1 VNTLTK
7 RIVGLSIVAGVIG
20 AAMTVV
26 GPATIADAST
36 PGYKTISGESSP
48 VYSWVGSTL
57 IAPKM
62 VIPSGYAQLSGVV
75 TVKQGSKTL
84 ATNKG
89 YYLAKPGTYT
99 AYSTVKYAKK
109 IAVKTTKTVT
119 SSTEAEHCTI
129 VTATHVAGSDTQF
142 SYTGACTGTV
152 VDAAG
157 VKHAVAFN
165 ASWTDE
171 PSVGTP
177 MLGVGDTVNSP
188 RDSVANAAV
197 TGKVSY
203 PVTTT
208 TYKYG
213 TPYVAK
219 TARTFKAVAV
229 KNTSV
234 MTKLEANVINYG
246 HTLAYVTKVVG
257 GSGTVVYND
266 GTTTVYAWTNTDH
279 GHSYVAFQAGRAID
293 FAWDTV

>member
-1 VNTLTK
+1 VNKTSK
-7 RIVGLSIVAGVIG
+7 RIVTVGIVAGVMG
-20 AAMTVV
+20 AAMTVI
-26 GPATIADAST
+26 GPATMADAST

-57 IAPKM
+57 IAPKASL
-62 VIPSGYAQLSGVV
+62 PTGYAQLSGVV
-75 TVKQGSKTL
+75 TVKQGSKVL

-89 YYLAKPGTYT
+89 FYLAKPGTYT

-119 SSTEAEHCTI
+119 STTEAEHCTI
-129 VTATHVAGSDTQF
+129 FTAAPLAGSDTQF
-142 SYTGACTGTV
+142 SYTGSCTGTV
-152 VDAAG
+152 VDGMG
-157 VKHAVAFN
+157 VQHAVAFN
-165 ASWTDE
+165 ASWTDA
-171 PSVGTP
+171 PPVGTP

-188 RDSVANAAV
+188 WDAVAIEAV

-219 TARTFKAVAV
+219 TARTVKAVAV
-229 KNTSV
+229 KNTAV
-234 MTKLEANVINYG
+234 MTKVEANVINYG

-257 GSGTVVYND
+257 GSGALVYND